1 MRIAMYGTG
10 GVGGYFGAQLARAG
24 EDVVFIARGA
34 HLDAIRKQGLRL
46 ETSKGE
52 IAIQPAQATDD
63 PAEAGAVDAVFIC
76 VKTWQVP
83 DAAHAIRPLIGPE
96 TVVVPLQN
104 GVEAPAQLAAVLG
117 AERVLGG
124 LCGTLSQVAGPGR
137 IRSIGEMHFVKLGE
151 LDNRPSERAE
161 RLRQAFDRA
170 GVKAEVPADIHQA
183 LWGKFV
189 LVVSFGGVGAVA
201 RAPLGILRGMAETRA
216 MLERCLHEVVA
227 VARARGV
234 GLADATVANT
244 LAFLDSMPA
253 GATTSLQRD
262 IADGKPSEL
271 EAWTGAAVRLGR
283 EAGVPTPT
291 HDFIYACLL
300 PSERRARGEI
310 QSPA

>member
-24 EDVVFIARGA
+24 EDVVFVARGA
-34 HLDAIRKQGLRL
+34 HLEAIRAQGLRL
-46 ETSKGE
+46 ETPEGE
-52 IAIQPAQATDD
+52 IAIRPAQATDD
-63 PAEAGAVDAVFIC
+63 PAQAGPADAVFVC

-83 DAAHAIRPLIGPE
+83 EAARAIRPMIGPD

-104 GVEAPAQLAAVLG
+104 GVEAAAQLSAALG

-161 RLRQAFDRA
+161 RLRQAFERA
-170 GVKAEVPADIHQA
+170 GVKVEVPADIHQA

-189 LVVSFGGVGAVA
+189 LVVSFGGVGAVS
-201 RAPLGILRGMAETRA
+201 RAPLGIVRSVPETRA
-216 MLERCLHEVVA
+216 LLERCLQEVVG
-227 VARARGV
+227 VGRARGV
-234 GLADATVANT
+234 GLSEATVAST

-283 EAGVPTPT
+283 EAGVSTPT

-310 QSPA
+310 HAPG

>member
-34 HLDAIRKQGLRL
+34 HLDAMRKHGLRV
-46 ETSKGE
+46 ETPKGE
-52 IAIQPAQATDD
+52 IVIRPAQATDD
-63 PAEAGAVDAVFIC
+63 PVEVGPVDAVFVC
-76 VKTWQVP
+76 TKTWQVP
-83 DAAHAIRPLIGPE
+83 EAARAVRPLIGPE

-104 GVEAPAQLAAVLG
+104 GVEAAAQLSSVLG
-117 AERVLGG
+117 PEPVLGG
-124 LCGTLSQVAGPGR
+124 LCGTLSHVAGPGR

-161 RLRQAFDRA
+161 RLRQAFERA
-170 GVKAEVPADIHQA
+170 GVKVEIPADIQQA

-201 RAPLGILRGMAETRA
+201 RAPLGVVRSVPETRA
-216 MLERCLHEVVA
+216 LLERCLHELVA
-227 VARARGV
+227 VGRARGV
-234 GLADATVANT
+234 GLPDATVANT
-244 LAFLDSMPA
+244 LAFFDSMPA

-262 IADGKPSEL
+262 IAEGKPSEL

-291 HDFIYACLL
+291 HELIYHCLL

-310 QSPA
+310 QFPG